1 MRIQWRPV
9 LTAFAIS
16 VGIAALIGVAWGILG
31 FAAFLVAEDAAER
44 FYESPVAAVAGF
56 VLGYVP
62 DVVGAVYLTMAVTCY
77 PYKHATILGVMNAAL
92 SLLLVVLFPEGQT
105 SAASVISDVFYSL
118 LAVPIALLSCW
129 ITLRAVEAR

>member
-1 MRIQWRPV
+1 MRIEWRPV

-16 VGIAALIGVAWGILG
+16 VGIAALIGAAWGVLG

-44 FYESPVAAVAGF
+44 FYESPVAAIAGF

-62 DVVGAVYLTMAVTCY
+62 DAVAAVYLTIAVTCH
-77 PYKHATILGVMNAAL
+77 PYKHATILGVMNAAF
-92 SLLLVVLFPEGQT
+92 SLLLVVLFAEAQA

-118 LAVPIALLSCW
+118 LAVPIVLVSCW
-129 ITLRAVEAR
+129 VTLRAVEGG